1 MLEDVFIYV
10 DNIRGKD
17 NKPGTQNNPLET
29 ADEAFRRLPTSW
41 HKRAEIIFSP
51 TGIDYPLVTDAVYF
65 GAPIGP
71 EASSLIIRGGYVER
85 IRVTATGGTRDEIA
99 LASGL
104 DISADDLVGKVVTRL
119 SPAGDPVGPAVL
131 IRGNSEAR
139 AATGWS
145 ILLQRSLEAP
155 ARSGEIF
162 SIQQPAVKLVP
173 NPLRGGA
180 APAPGQALT
189 LTSHDGCSPNLRL
202 IGLEIAPVGGVGLN
216 LINVR
221 AMCDTCE
228 FYLRR
233 YVPPPPARPIAAT
246 LYVHTNARLQGGSE
260 VATEVRA
267 QAGVYIHSDHLT
279 NAVWAVRAGVLAG
292 HLTFQNITI
301 RASQGGVFVPKSL
314 EALNAPVRIMTGG
327 SAFAEAGGWG
337 TFANKGRIRKVTG
350 TDSDGDGLRVSNG
363 GSINSPLAPIH
374 LDIFGCE
381 RDGIHLDSGS
391 SASFG
396 PPAGECGLVTSGA
409 QNVRFGMNIR
419 NASRALIGSD
429 AANAQVQTPGG
440 TRRIAPLRG
449 NGGEVALDD
458 GNPILRWTQ
467 IVPGEPPATTRP
479 PGVPQANAGHSL
491 VRLNI

>member
-51 TGIDYPLVTDAVYF
+51 TGIDYPIVTDAVYF

-85 IRVTATGGTRDEIA
+85 LRVTATGGTRDEIA
-99 LASGL
+99 AAPGT
-104 DISADDLVGKVVTRL
+104 DIPADDLIGKVLTRL
-119 SPAGDPVGPAVL
+119 SPAGDPIGPPVL

-145 ILLQRSLEAP
+145 ILLQRSLDAP

-173 NPLRGGA
+173 NPLPAGA

-189 LTSHDGCSPNLRL
+189 MISHDGRSPNLRL
-202 IGLEIAPVGGVGLN
+202 IGLEIAPVRGVGLN

-228 FYLRR
+228 FHLRR
-233 YVPPPPARPIAAT
+233 YVPPPPARATAAT
-246 LYVHTNARLQGGSE
+246 LFVHTDARLQGGSE

-267 QAGVYIHSDHLT
+267 QAGVYIHSDHLD
-279 NAVWAVRAGVLAG
+279 NAVWAIRAGVLAG
-292 HLTFQNITI
+292 HLTFQNINI

-314 EALNAPVRIMTGG
+314 EALNSPVRIMAGG
-327 SAFAEAGGWG
+327 SALAEIGGWG
-337 TFANKGRIRKVTG
+337 TYANKARIRNVTG
-350 TDSDGDGLRVSNG
+350 ADPDGLRVSNG
-363 GSINSPLAPIH
+363 GWIQSPLAPIH
-374 LDIFGCE
+374 LDVFGCQ
-381 RDGIHLDSGS
+381 RDGIHLDGGS

-396 PPAGECGLVTSGA
+396 QPAGECGLVTSGA
-409 QNVRFGMNIR
+409 PNVRFGMNVR

-429 AANAQVQTPGG
+429 AASATVPGVTGPTPLTGAAGRQVAIDG
-440 TRRIAPLRG
+440 RIAPDG
-449 NGGEVALDD
+449 SVVGAIPGGWSASELS
-458 GNPILRWTQ
+458 G
-467 IVPGEPPATTRP
+467 PGYFS
-479 PGVPQANAGHSL
+479 AGSL
-491 VRLNI
+491 VKQNVG